1 MMTSDTQ
8 SQTSKRAMLPKVFVT
23 ERDAEVLLDIYKYRY
38 LSVSQIQRLHF
49 PSLQT
54 TYRRLRALVSLG
66 FIKGFLAPHTP
77 EHIYYLDAKGAEAV
91 AGHLGVG
98 ISDLSWTH
106 ASRHPKDYY
115 FLRHFLAASDFRI
128 ALTQGC
134 LQSSLTL
141 RGFIPE
147 YFGERKS
154 GGQVTKYIRDVVCDI
169 QDPAGKLSHTPD
181 AVFALEKNSNVA
193 LFFLEIDRGT
203 EVVGNTEKGV
213 LKCVRFYL
221 NYLVSGGYRRYETD
235 FNCDTLR
242 GFRALIITTSAAR
255 IRNIKEAASRLDVA
269 GNAKQFIWLTES
281 KAIDAS
287 GVLAPIWCS
296 ADARDENTY
305 RIG

>member
-1 MMTSDTQ
+1 MP
-8 SQTSKRAMLPKVFVT
+8 PKVFVT

-66 FIKGFLAPHTP
+66 FIKGFLAPHIT
-77 EHIYYLDAKGAEAV
+77 ERIYYLDRRGAEAI
-91 AGHLGVG
+91 ANQLGVAV
-98 ISDLSWTH
+98 SDLSWTH

-115 FLRHFLAASDFRI
+115 FLRHFIAVGDFRI

-134 LQSSLTL
+134 RESEMSL

-147 YFGERKS
+147 FFGERKS

-169 QDPAGKLSHTPD
+169 ADPAGKVSHTPD
-181 AVFALEKNSNVA
+181 AVFALDKAGRTA

-203 EVVGNTEKGV
+203 EVVGNAEKGV

-221 NYLVSGGYRRYETD
+221 NYLVSGGYERYAAD
-235 FNCDTLR
+235 FSCDTLR
-242 GFRALIITTSAAR
+242 GFRALIVTTSEAR
-255 IRNIKEAASRLDVA
+255 IRNMRAAISALPFA
-269 GNAKQFIWLTES
+269 GKAKQFIWL
-281 KAIDAS
+281 ADAERVTADDIFS
-287 GVLAPIWCS
+287 PIWCS
-296 ADARDENTY
+296 ADVDDSTLY